1 MRWDNFHDFA
11 VHDSIRFKRS
21 ELRCQKALGDAG

>member
-21 ELRCQKALGDAG
+21 AALSEALGDAG